1 MLNALVSVSV
11 FVFVFVSSIGTVR
24 KCRQNKLAPITGV
37 GRAWWFIVGAWLM
50 SGFVRCRQVAVI
62 RICALYKYRYQ
73 HGWYCWY
80 VVDGVYLVCR
90 CVVGA

>member
-50 SGFVRCRQVAVI
+50 SGFVRCR
-62 RICALYKYRYQ
+62 
-73 HGWYCWY
+73 
-80 VVDGVYLVCR
+80 
-90 CVVGA
+90 